1 LIHLSSNETIEVK
14 TRSEHSLIED

>member
-1 LIHLSSNETIEVK
+1 LIHLSSNETTEVK